1 MSTGEK
7 GASEVLGDLQS
18 KGDYFTKLSV
28 VEKKRLIDLK
38 DAMAYISAETNKYR
52 SQAKQV
58 AIQVMNLHVLTPNPA
73 YSRADGVDVGRQ
85 ARQVTMKALNIL
97 EWKLNKL
104 LQRKSECMIEIKKLK
119 QDIDHYRRL
128 RLQTDISHV
137 KYEEKL
143 RVTKEKIENYLGE
156 SSAVVEEREACLV
169 KKEQLEQIN
178 MEEQKI
184 FAAEYEELGV
194 FIKEQND
201 ALELALLNER
211 KADRNDI
218 KGKSDASVNN
228 DPSLDALK
236 CDLTLEEEV
245 AMAKQ
250 VGTLSKFVAT
260 ESNSLSGV
268 QSRIKSYEQMFEQ
281 LKKMTNTSS
290 MEEVVSTY
298 VAQEEEMFSLYNFI
312 QAVNTEID
320 NVVETTNQISIDI
333 EKFKEEQKEQEVSKI
348 HVLDEL
354 QRKLET
360 VKDSTKLADEKNKTL
375 TENLALVNKK
385 VQSIFFKLQ
394 CDQVDGK
401 GANNNPGAQ
410 KQKGVTMSRPES
422 KVALLAGHSV
432 SDSNVLEFMACIEQ
446 RAVDI
451 IFSYLR
457 SMTDHEKLR
466 RGAPKSPT
474 PGPPTMSLFND
485 DSLPVKHK
493 TAIDFNELE
502 NDELLFIDNTHA
514 AAVATIAS
522 SGNHTNSL
530 PAIDEDKP
538 VDLSV
543 FKEKLGKKLGL
554 DHSIKK
560 RSTQ

>member
-1 MSTGEK
+1 MSTGDK

-38 DAMAYISAETNKYR
+38 DAMAYISAETDKYR
-52 SQAKQV
+52 TQAKQV

-119 QDIDHYRRL
+119 QEIDHYRRL

-143 RVTKEKIENYLGE
+143 RVTKEKIEQYLGE

-178 MEEQKI
+178 IEEQKI
-184 FAAEYEELGV
+184 FAAEYEELGI

-211 KADRNDI
+211 KADRNDT
-218 KGKSDASVNN
+218 KGKSDTAASN
-228 DPSLDALK
+228 DPSLDSLK

-245 AMAKQ
+245 AMAKHI
-250 VGTLSKFVAT
+250 GTLSKFVAT

-320 NVVETTNQISIDI
+320 NVVETTNQISVDI
-333 EKFKEEQKEQEVSKI
+333 EKFKEEQKEQEESKI
-348 HVLDEL
+348 HVLEEL
-354 QRKLET
+354 QRKLDS
-360 VKDSTKLADEKNKTL
+360 VKDSTKSADEKNKTL
-375 TENLALVNKK
+375 TESLALVNKK

-401 GANNNPGAQ
+401 GSNNNPSTQ
-410 KQKGVTMSRPES
+410 KSKGVTMSRPES

-457 SMTDHEKLR
+457 SMTEHERSR

-474 PGPPTMSLFND
+474 PGPLTMSLFHD
-485 DSLPVKHK
+485 DSHPSKYK
-493 TAIDFNELE
+493 AAIDFSELE
-502 NDELLFIDNTHA
+502 TDDLLLIDHTTPVALATATPSHTA
-514 AAVATIAS
+514 A
-522 SGNHTNSL
+522 L

-538 VDLSV
+538 VDLSI

-554 DHSIKK
+554 DQSMKR

>member
-1 MSTGEK
+1 
-7 GASEVLGDLQS
+7 
-18 KGDYFTKLSV
+18 
-28 VEKKRLIDLK
+28 
-38 DAMAYISAETNKYR
+38 
-52 SQAKQV
+52 
-58 AIQVMNLHVLTPNPA
+58 
-73 YSRADGVDVGRQ
+73 
-85 ARQVTMKALNIL
+85 
-97 EWKLNKL
+97 
-104 LQRKSECMIEIKKLK
+104 
-119 QDIDHYRRL
+119 
-128 RLQTDISHV
+128 
-137 KYEEKL
+137 
-143 RVTKEKIENYLGE
+143 
-156 SSAVVEEREACLV
+156 
-169 KKEQLEQIN
+169 
-178 MEEQKI
+178 
-184 FAAEYEELGV
+184 
-194 FIKEQND
+194 
-201 ALELALLNER
+201 
-211 KADRNDI
+211 
-218 KGKSDASVNN
+218 
-228 DPSLDALK
+228 
-236 CDLTLEEEV
+236 
-245 AMAKQ
+245 
-250 VGTLSKFVAT
+250 
-260 ESNSLSGV
+260 V

-457 SMTDHEKLR
+457 SMTDHEKSR